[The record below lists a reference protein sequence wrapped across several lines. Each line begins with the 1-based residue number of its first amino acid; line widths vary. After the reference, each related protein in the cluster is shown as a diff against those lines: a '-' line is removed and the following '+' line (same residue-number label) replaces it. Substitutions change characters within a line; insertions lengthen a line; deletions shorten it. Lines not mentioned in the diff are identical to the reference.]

1 MFHDF
6 ISKEECFHVRNEAL
20 PDLEAT
26 PYNVAGVRLDY
37 SPNRTSKNKFLKEEE
52 DEKVKSIS
60 QRMKYATRMNMK
72 ESHFEEGEHIQVQNY
87 PIEKMQKQKNM
98 TILLSGYELW
108 PWWYHKCSCRFQ
120 KLERFHFS

>member
-1 MFHDF
+1 MGPFKYEKLNEENEIGMFHDF
-6 ISKEECFHVRNEAL
+6 IGKDECLHLRTEAL

-72 ESHFEEGEHIQVQNY
+72 ESHFEEGEHIQV
-87 PIEKMQKQKNM
+87 KNVL
-98 TILLSGYELW
+98 T
-108 PWWYHKCSCRFQ
+108 KKFQ
-120 KLERFHFS
+120 KIRTV